1 MRKIALTSLALAA
14 GALVA
19 GGSALGAPSSS
30 PKKFTV
36 HMTGGQEVPKGS
48 PTATGTFRYQLI
60 PSTGQVCYSLDW
72 SKIGGTALS
81 SHIHKGAK
89 GKSGSVVI
97 PLSGVAPVKHSGCV
111 KAAKS
116 LINAIQ
122 AHPSRYYVNVHTAKY
137 PNGAVRGQL

>member
-19 GGSALGAPSSS
+19 GGSALGAASGS

-36 HMTGGQEVPKGS
+36 HMTGPQEVPKGS
-48 PTATGTFRYQLI
+48 PSGTGTFKYQLL
-60 PSTGQVCYSLDW
+60 PSTRQVCYSLTW

-81 SHIHKGAK
+81 SHIHKAAK
-89 GKSGSVVI
+89 GKSGPVVI
-97 PLSGVAPVKHSGCV
+97 PLSSVAPVKHSGCV

-116 LINAIQ
+116 LIQAIQ
-122 AHPSRYYVNVHTAKY
+122 AHPGRYYVNVHTAKY

>member
-19 GGSALGAPSSS
+19 GGSALGAASGS
-30 PKKFTV
+30 PKTVTV

-48 PTATGTFRYQLI
+48 PTGTGTFRFQLI
-60 PSTGQVCYSLDW
+60 PSKGQVCYSLTW
-72 SKIGGTALS
+72 SKIGTALS

-89 GKSGSVVI
+89 GKSGPVVI
-97 PLSGVAPVKHSGCV
+97 PLSAVAPVKHSGCV

-116 LINAIQ
+116 LIQAIQ

-137 PNGAVRGQL
+137 PGGAIRAQL

>member
-1 MRKIALTSLALAA
+1 MRKIMLTSLALAA

-19 GGSALGAPSSS
+19 VGSALGAPSNT
-30 PKKFTV
+30 PKTFTV

-48 PTATGTFRYQLI
+48 PIGTGTFRYQLI
-60 PSTGQVCYSLDW
+60 PSRGQVCFSLTW
-72 SKIGGTALS
+72 SKIGTALS
-81 SHIHKGAK
+81 SHIHKAAK

-97 PLSGVAPVKHSGCV
+97 PLSGVAPVAHSGCRN
-111 KAAKS
+111 AAKS

-137 PNGAVRGQL
+137 PSGAIRGQL